1 MNLIT
6 FEYIANQG
14 LSNEWRVEKCEF
26 GRFNLIL
33 GKNASGKSRL
43 LNAIWNLAEAL
54 KGGGVLEPLNNEWHL
69 LFNTDKPNCQ
79 LEYLLK
85 VEKGLVIKEQLF
97 VHKHKNKFTL
107 IERGE
112 SGGGVIWAEELGR
125 QINFKSP
132 MTRTAIAQRQDSIQH
147 PFLKL
152 FYNWAWAVLLNYYEA
167 GTGLDNSLICNSLGD
182 THKTV
187 IVDNFGCGLDYE
199 SAPIA
204 AKALVEKSSRS
215 PAQLILT
222 THDQFV
228 VNSIPL
234 HYLSVVERCS
244 SGIRLHN
251 IFNSLDKFEE
261 FKFLGLNNFDLFTGE
276 FLLSDDRP

>member
-14 LSNEWRVEKCEF
+14 LSNEWRVEKCELS
-26 GRFNLIL
+26 RFNLIV

-43 LNAIWNLAEAL
+43 LNAIWKLAEAL
-54 KGGGVLEPLNNEWHL
+54 KGREILEPQNNEWHL
-69 LFNTDKPNCQ
+69 LFNTNKPNCR

-85 VEKGLVIKEQLF
+85 VEKGFVIKEQLF
-97 VHKHKNKFTL
+97 VYKHKNKFTL

-112 SGGGVIWAEELGR
+112 SGGGIIWAEELGR
-125 QINFKSP
+125 QINFKSSI
-132 MTRTAIAQRQDSIQH
+132 TKTAIAQRQDSIQH

-152 FYNWAWAVLLNYYEA
+152 FYNWAWAVLSNYYEA

-182 THKTV
+182 TYKTV
-187 IVDNFGCGLDYE
+187 IVDNFGRGLDYE

-204 AKALVEKSSRS
+204 AKALVGKSSRS

-222 THDQFV
+222 TNNQFI
-228 VNSIPL
+228 VNSVPL
-234 HYLSVVERCS
+234 HYLSVIERCS
-244 SGIRLHN
+244 SSIRLHN
-251 IFNSLDKFEE
+251 IFNSRDKFEE
-261 FKFLGLNNFDLFTGE
+261 FKFLGLNNFDLFTSD
-276 FLLSDDRP
+276 FLL